1 MGTHRVLLCCEPN
14 QDAVSYIETLSDIE
28 VETIHLDC
36 LDIDKIKQKTR
47 YENFAFILWH
57 TSMDELNQSGIVS
70 QISHDEVAGQ
80 IPLVV
85 ILPSQAPNETRTM
98 LYQYGATNIMTAP
111 IHGTE
116 LSALASVY
124 LTYQQRQKDMTDMI
138 GEVARL
144 TVHLQREIE
153 YRKTIEADLY
163 KASVTDSLTQSLNRR
178 AFMEFGEKEIERF
191 SRYGTA
197 CCLAYLDL
205 DFFKSVN
212 DTYGHQGGDMVLQQ
226 FSQLLVDNCRK
237 LDIIG
242 RIGGEEFGIILPETS
257 LQDAATK
264 MEQIRSLVE
273 NTPCTYGDTS
283 ISYTVS
289 IGLAECEKRD
299 DLLDWMMAKADKNLY
314 LAKEQ
319 GRNCVRF

>member
-1 MGTHRVLLCCEPN
+1 MGTNKILLCCAPSH
-14 QDAVSYIETLSDIE
+14 DAISYIETLSNIE
-28 VETIHLDC
+28 VETIHLNC

-57 TSMDELNQSGIVS
+57 ASMEEINQSGIVS

-85 ILPSQAPNETRTM
+85 ILPEHAPIETRTM
-98 LYQYGATNIMTAP
+98 LYQYGATNIMGAP
-111 IHGTE
+111 IHSNE

-138 GEVARL
+138 GEVASL

-178 AFMEFGEKEIERF
+178 AFIEFGEKEMERF
-191 SRYGTA
+191 DRYKTA

-226 FSQLLVDNCRK
+226 FSKLLVDNCRK

-257 LQDAATK
+257 LKGAATK
-264 MEQIRSLVE
+264 MEQIRKLVE
-273 NTPCTYGDTS
+273 NTPCTYGNTS

-289 IGLAECEKRD
+289 IGISECEKQEN
-299 DLLDWMMAKADKNLY
+299 LLEWMMVQADKNLY

-319 GRNCVRF
+319 GRNSVVC

>member
-1 MGTHRVLLCCEPN
+1 MGTNLILLCCSPGE
-14 QDAVSYIETLSDIE
+14 DAVSYIETLSNIE

-36 LDIDKIKQKTR
+36 LDIEKIKQKTR

-57 TSMDELNQSGIVS
+57 ASMEEINQSGIVS

-85 ILPSQAPNETRTM
+85 ILPSEAPNETRTM
-98 LYQYGATNIMTAP
+98 LYQFGATNIMGAP
-111 IHGTE
+111 IHSTE

-124 LTYQQRQKDMTDMI
+124 LSYQQRQKDMTNMI
-138 GEVARL
+138 GEVASL

-178 AFMEFGEKEIERF
+178 AFMEFGEKEMERF
-191 SRYGTA
+191 IRYNTA

-205 DFFKSVN
+205 DFFKLVN
-212 DTYGHQGGDMVLQQ
+212 DTYGHQGGDMVLQH
-226 FSQLLVDNCRK
+226 FSKLLVDNCRK

-257 LQDAATK
+257 LKDAATK
-264 MEQIRSLVE
+264 MEQIRQLVE
-273 NTPCTYGDTS
+273 KTPCTYDDTS
-283 ISYTVS
+283 IAYSVS
-289 IGLAECEKRD
+289 IGIAECEQQD
-299 DLLDWMMAKADKNLY
+299 NLMDWMMAKADKHLY

-319 GRNCVRF
+319 GRNCVRY